1 MATFRSGPR
10 DPVTGATSTVI
21 SSGNRV
27 GVGGTTPNERAARES
42 SYMSYE
48 PAAVQASESNAAN
61 EARYNQFLR
70 DTGRTATNPYGSDGV
85 ISRLTGVSPD
95 KINYTNMSAAGIESI
110 NRLAYDQ
117 FLNPVDNRGRVR
129 GMLREGSPTQYGNV
143 YRDPSMGQQDTGGLS
158 SLLNFLPGVDLVRGL
173 TRGRSDLAVPTPG
186 FFPDSM
192 GDLPVME
199 IRTPV
204 GSVPEMTPPTPNRDP
219 RGTIS
224 LSRFDRPSLNLP
236 SDDIVNPNLYDES
249 ELAIAEENRRKAD
262 AAQAVLDSLPRSEM
276 PITAAEVTGDYI
288 PLTPDNPFFF
298 ANQPTG
304 NMVPEDMNRRFQN
317 EVRFA
322 DLVNPDRDRMLAL
335 EPVGAG
341 LGTGGSGP
349 ALYST
354 PGEALLPQTFS
365 EFSGVP
371 SLEEILTLRSRQ
383 SFPGI
388 R

>member
-27 GVGGTTPNERAARES
+27 GAGGLTPNERAARES
-42 SYMSYE
+42 SYVSYE

-70 DTGRTATNPYGSDGV
+70 DTGRTATNPYGNDGV

-95 KINYTNMSAAGIESI
+95 KINYTNMSAAGIESL

-129 GMLREGSPTQYGNV
+129 GMLREGSLTQYGNV
-143 YRDPSMGQQDTGGLS
+143 YRDPTMGQQDTGGLG
-158 SLLNFLPGVDLVRGL
+158 SLLNFLPGVGLVRGL

-204 GSVPEMTPPTPNRDP
+204 GSVPEITPTTPNRDP
-219 RGTIS
+219 RGMVSVLNARGNDLLAIS
-224 LSRFDRPSLNLP
+224 PPSA
-236 SDDIVNPNLYDES
+236 SDDIVNPNLYNGSD
-249 ELAIAEENRRKAD
+249 LASSTDTILSTIDGQGMA
-262 AAQAVLDSLPRSEM
+262 RSEV

-298 ANQPTG
+298 LNQPTG
-304 NMVPEDMNRRFQN
+304 NTVDEDMNRRFQN
-317 EVRFA
+317 EARFA

-335 EPVGAG
+335 EPVVEGRPVSYGIAG
-341 LGTGGSGP
+341 DARP
-349 ALYST
+349 AFQTQLY
-354 PGEALLPQTFS
+354 P
-365 EFSGVP
+365 SGVP
-371 SLEEILTLRSRQ
+371 SISDMIR
-383 SFPGI
+383 FPTGTQL
-388 R
+388 

>member
-27 GVGGTTPNERAARES
+27 GAGGLTPNERAARES
-42 SYMSYE
+42 SYVSYE

-70 DTGRTATNPYGSDGV
+70 DTGRTATNPYGNDGV

-95 KINYTNMSAAGIESI
+95 KINYTNMSAAGIESL

-129 GMLREGSPTQYGNV
+129 GMLREGSLTQYGNV
-143 YRDPSMGQQDTGGLS
+143 YRDPTMGQQDTGGLG
-158 SLLNFLPGVDLVRGL
+158 SLLNFLPGGGLVRGL

-204 GSVPEMTPPTPNRDP
+204 GSVPEITPTTPNRDP
-219 RGTIS
+219 RGMVSVLNARGNELLDIS
-224 LSRFDRPSLNLP
+224 PPSA
-236 SDDIVNPNLYDES
+236 SDDIVNPNLYNGSD
-249 ELAIAEENRRKAD
+249 LASSTDTILSTIDGQGMA
-262 AAQAVLDSLPRSEM
+262 RSEV

-298 ANQPTG
+298 LNQPTG
-304 NMVPEDMNRRFQN
+304 NTVDEDMNRRFQN
-317 EVRFA
+317 EARFA

-335 EPVGAG
+335 EPVVEGRPVSYGIAG
-341 LGTGGSGP
+341 DARP
-349 ALYST
+349 AFQTQLY
-354 PGEALLPQTFS
+354 P
-365 EFSGVP
+365 SGVP
-371 SLEEILTLRSRQ
+371 SISDMIR
-383 SFPGI
+383 FPTGTQL
-388 R
+388 